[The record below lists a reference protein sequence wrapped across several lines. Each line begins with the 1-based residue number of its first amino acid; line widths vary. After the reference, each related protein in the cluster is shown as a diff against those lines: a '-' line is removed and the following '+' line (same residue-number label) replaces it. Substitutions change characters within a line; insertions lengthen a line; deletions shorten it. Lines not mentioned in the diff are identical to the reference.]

1 MRVWK
6 GHGEKGSSN
15 DEWEYVYRPHHTQF
29 PKGIVIDEDL
39 QWEDMF
45 HDAFVAPTMD
55 TNRNGGPLLD
65 NQIAATNGVANGP
78 CDIGTT
84 IQIEEALARDVHQA
98 CAMLDDVATTYM
110 EEEGYGPHGGN
121 VECQLENMECD
132 QTSQVG
138 IDGTSNMHGRQ
149 YGMGDGPCKG
159 RNTRIPSVLDLNEA
173 CCPL

>member
-39 QWEDMF
+39 QCEDMF

-84 IQIEEALARDVHQA
+84 IQIEEALACDVHQV
-98 CAMLDDVATTYM
+98 CVMLDDVATTYM